1 MDISILVAIND
12 SMCSRN
18 ALNFLSRLP
27 FHSGN
32 PRITLLHVFR
42 KPSGGEALMG
52 EKFMKQ
58 LPERYGAV
66 LRDARDKLAA
76 NGFDPETIE
85 IELVKEPYQTVA
97 DGIIDQFNKGA
108 YDMVVIGRKKM
119 SKSEEFV
126 LGDPGSKLVRALKG
140 ASILIVTEN

>member
-1 MDISILVAIND
+1 MEISILVAVND

-18 ALNFLSRLP
+18 ALNFLGRLP

-42 KPSGGEALMG
+42 KPSGGEEMMG
-52 EKFMKQ
+52 EKFMKR
-58 LPERYGAV
+58 LPDRYRAV
-66 LRDARDKLAA
+66 LRDARDKLVAD
-76 NGFDPETIE
+76 GFDPERME
-85 IELVKEPYQTVA
+85 IRLVEEPYQTVA
-97 DGIIDQFNKGA
+97 DGIIDQFGKGA

-119 SKSEEFV
+119 SRSEEFV
-126 LGDPGSKLVRALKG
+126 LGDPGSRLVRALKG